1 MASLDRGFV
10 MIDHVIV
17 DLSEN
22 IVLGAFQEA
31 AHIGMRLKIFILVL
45 VGHSNV
51 SICEH
56 RLLTRCGAAYAVC
69 MEETRCGVASISRS
83 VFLIDRI
90 VPSPLEQRFEIVL
103 WVLIGLKAIV

>member
-10 MIDHVIV
+10 VIDHVIV
-17 DLSEN
+17 DLSKN

-45 VGHSNV
+45 VCHSNV

-56 RLLTRCGAAYAVC
+56 RLLTRCSAANAVC

-83 VFLIDRI
+83 VFLINRI
-90 VPSPLEQRFEIVL
+90 VPSPLKQRFKIVL

>member
-10 MIDHVIV
+10 VIDHVIV
-17 DLSEN
+17 DLSKN

-45 VGHSNV
+45 VCHSNV

-56 RLLTRCGAAYAVC
+56 RLLTRW
-69 MEETRCGVASISRS
+69 
-83 VFLIDRI
+83 LIVSGRLAGI
-90 VPSPLEQRFEIVL
+90 IRLTLNR
-103 WVLIGLKAIV
+103 